1 MRNRLEVSAPLITVG
16 VGGLLD
22 QGARP
27 RAQARAAASFSWD
40 EGWER
45 PGPGSGES
53 GLLAAE
59 TASRHHRGQA
69 PDALTPAPV
78 TLGYDSEQQ

>member
-1 MRNRLEVSAPLITVG
+1 MRNGLEVRAPLLTLG
-16 VGGLLD
+16 VGGLLG
-22 QGARP
+22 QATRP
-27 RAQARAAASFSWD
+27 RAQARGAASVGCD

-59 TASRHHRGQA
+59 TAPRHHQDQA
-69 PDALTPAPV
+69 ADALTPAPV
-78 TLGYDSEQQ
+78 TLGHDPEQQ